1 MSVEDPVS
9 RAMAQERCNGLLHYG
24 AVGAVAG
31 IGLGTLGQ
39 VALEASR
46 KHAEQALSTPV
57 SLLFFAVG
65 GFASGAI
72 LACSRRT
79 ASTDRIRHYFRFLSA
94 SIAGMQIVVL
104 PDAVLQRSLQP
115 VAAGLFLG
123 TCLGLSLGFSV
134 IAYTED

>member
-1 MSVEDPVS
+1 MSVEDS
-9 RAMAQERCNGLLHYG
+9 MNRAMAQGRCNGLLRYG

-31 IGLGTLGQ
+31 MVLGTLGQ
-39 VALEASR
+39 VALEASSDFAA
-46 KHAEQALSTPV
+46 KALATPV

-72 LACSRRT
+72 LACTRRT
-79 ASTDRIRHYFRFLSA
+79 ASTNRIRHYLRFLSA

-104 PDAVLQRSLQP
+104 PDAVLQRSLLP